1 MKKILVLLTV
11 LTFCVAGLFADGW
24 AASGSFDYQ
33 MTIINSDLDDGAVSP
48 YFLGDGGDAFN
59 LNLSWSTT
67 LNEEATTLKFALESG
82 DDDVDDQGF
91 DDVIGIS
98 VNHVASDYVEAN
110 LGVDFQFGAGGTGDN
125 ADNYII
131 KESKDDDGVWVKIS
145 PTDKLA
151 FVFYPLTAPTGIGDE
166 FESDDTQS
174 GGGGDIGTNS
184 PGVGIVLS
192 PSDELSIT
200 ANLGAEVLKEETDDD
215 GVDQYYNSFAYL
227 VSATYTGEGVSL
239 TAELTANS
247 QNSDV
252 EDDGTTENNSYAE
265 TQTAWDVRGSYTMDA
280 LTISGEVFGSTLNPA
295 AIKNDQ
301 AVNDDDGNSTGFFV
315 DDDATKPLDESGV
328 GMFVKASY
336 DLSDM
341 VDMPVDDVG
350 TSVYVSYKSNGE
362 YLYED
367 GDFTKKDMA
376 NTEIDLGVTFT
387 KDNFSLNPE
396 FALIS
401 SESKIYGETDATAT
415 APDTHKDDT
424 ATSFKINFGY
434 SF

>member
-184 PGVGIVLS
+184 PGIGIVLT

-200 ANLGAEVLKEETDDD
+200 ANLGAEVLVEDTTTADYKE
-215 GVDQYYNSFAYL
+215 YNSLAYMI
-227 VSATYTGEGVSL
+227 SATYTGEGVSL
-239 TAELTANS
+239 TAELTGNS
-247 QNSDV
+247 QNNDV
-252 EDDGTTENNSYAE
+252 EEDSTILNDSYAG
-265 TQTAWDVRGSYTMDA
+265 TQMALDLRGSYTIDA
-280 LTISGEVFGSTLNPA
+280 LTILGEFFQSTMNEAVKGS
-295 AIKNDQ
+295 
-301 AVNDDDGNSTGFFV
+301 
-315 DDDATKPLDESGV
+315 DESGT
-328 GMFVKASY
+328 GMFAKASY

-387 KDNFSLNPE
+387 KDNFSL
-396 FALIS
+396 
-401 SESKIYGETDATAT
+401 
-415 APDTHKDDT
+415 
-424 ATSFKINFGY
+424 
-434 SF
+434 